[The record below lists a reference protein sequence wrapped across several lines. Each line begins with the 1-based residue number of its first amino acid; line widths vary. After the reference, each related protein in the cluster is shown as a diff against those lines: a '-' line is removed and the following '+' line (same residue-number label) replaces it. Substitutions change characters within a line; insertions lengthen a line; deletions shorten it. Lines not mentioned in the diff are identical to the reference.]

1 MTRVRPGE
9 QVPGDEGF
17 TLVELMVAIGV
28 FAVLMAIVTTGT
40 IRGFQAI
47 AQIRDVSMVQA
58 EQQNSLIWITRLLR
72 YADNPTESTTP
83 LPWTALNG
91 AGTDAQGNS
100 WLTFTTYSGTGPVDR
115 VPYKADLRVLG
126 NGDLVSVIATPTL
139 VSGYGYC
146 WKRTDNAACSA
157 ITEDVRTRVLIR
169 ATQGHTPAF
178 VLTYRDAAGAVTPP
192 PVGATDAAWK
202 TWASAVAEVNVRI
215 ADDSASQIVD
225 QDVRLVNPR

>member
-1 MTRVRPGE
+1 MTRGRNGELVRR
-9 QVPGDEGF
+9 DEGF

-28 FAVLMAIVTTGT
+28 FMVLMAIVTTGA

-72 YADNPTESTTP
+72 SADNPTESVTP

-100 WLTFTTYSGTGPVDR
+100 WLTFTTYSGTGPIDR
-115 VPYKADLRVLG
+115 VPYLADLRVLG
-126 NGDLVSVIATPTL
+126 NGDLVSVVATPTL

-146 WKRTDNAACSA
+146 WRRTDNAACSA

-178 VLTYRDAAGAVTPP
+178 VLTYRDEDGALTPP
-192 PVGATDAAWK
+192 PVGATDATWRA
-202 TWASAVAEVNVRI
+202 WASAVAEVNVRI
-215 ADDSASQIVD
+215 ADDAASQIVD